1 MGVVKYSAH
10 MTQHEA
16 LTIMKTGANVFLTGE
31 PGAGKTHTV
40 NAYVS
45 YLREHGVEPA
55 ITAST
60 GIAATH
66 IHGQTIHS
74 WSGIGIKRVLTRYDL
89 DHITTTE
96 YLVKRIQKTKVLI
109 LDELS
114 MIDAT
119 TLDMVDLVCREVKQC
134 PDPFGGMQVI
144 LVGDFFQL
152 PPITRFG
159 EEARFA
165 FEALVWKNM
174 APVVCYLTEQHRQS
188 DRHFLSLL
196 SAIRKNTYDQDH
208 HDHLEKRLINHADAV
223 AHTSTVTRLFSH
235 NTDVD
240 DINMREL
247 TKLSGIPTRYSMTS
261 KGKDSLVANLQK
273 GCLSPEVLELKQGAI
288 VMCTKNNTQKGYVN
302 GTLGTV
308 VKFEAGTKYPV
319 IETKTG
325 ERIVV
330 EPMDWVVEENG
341 KQKASITQIPLRLAW
356 AITIHKSQ
364 GMSMDAAV
372 MDLREVF
379 EYGQGYVA
387 LSRVRT
393 LDGLHLL
400 GWNERTFQVHPHILT
415 MDSALVRQSEAAAA
429 TFGDMR
435 KDDIE
440 IMHRNFILASG
451 GTVDTVKKAKKKMVG
466 DTLETTLALVLQEK
480 SIEGICKERALTPVT
495 ILGHIEKLVD
505 AKRLAY
511 EDIEYLIDDK
521 VLRGLADIK
530 ETFITLD
537 TSKLSPVFE
546 HYKGK
551 YTYEQIR
558 FARML
563 MALGK

>member
-1 MGVVKYSAH
+1 

-74 WSGIGIKRVLTRYDL
+74 WSGIGIKRALTRYDL

>member
-1 MGVVKYSAH
+1 

-563 MALGK
+563 

>member
-240 DINMREL
+240 DINTREL

-546 HYKGK
+546 RYKGK